1 MNVYELC
8 NHNLFSAKTHGAPY
22 NIKLANTTSS
32 SLILHSFEE
41 LMNQR
46 SLTLQL
52 MTSRYRDNLSFS
64 FNAQS
69 EFELI
74 NFRWEC
80 LWFGKNKAFSK
91 DSNYSFK
98 GLWVTVLQILCLK
111 MNILSMLMR
120 IWIFSILLLYK
131 IGWRYKYP
139 IRGYI
144 LFYKVWKLWSKLDIN
159 PIPTIYQHLK
169 LVWS

>member
-1 MNVYELC
+1 MFAFYAYSFMNVYGLY
-8 NHNLFSAKTHGAPY
+8 NNNLFSAKTHGAPY

-74 NFRWEC
+74 NFR
-80 LWFGKNKAFSK
+80 
-91 DSNYSFK
+91 
-98 GLWVTVLQILCLK
+98 
-111 MNILSMLMR
+111 
-120 IWIFSILLLYK
+120 
-131 IGWRYKYP
+131 
-139 IRGYI
+139 
-144 LFYKVWKLWSKLDIN
+144 
-159 PIPTIYQHLK
+159 
-169 LVWS
+169 